1 MGESWFLAAY
11 DGFAPHLSSVLASGP
26 EVLSLERQTLF
37 AATMAAA
44 APIFI
49 AAMFIWR
56 NLLLW
61 LLGS

>member
-1 MGESWFLAAY
+1 MGESWFLAASG
-11 DGFAPHLSSVLASGP
+11 GFAPHLSSVLTSGP

-49 AAMFIWR
+49 
-56 NLLLW
+56 
-61 LLGS
+61 

>member
-49 AAMFIWR
+49 AAMFI
-56 NLLLW
+56 
-61 LLGS
+61 